1 MSSLQPTLT
10 LPNFDVTVTTPR
22 GVAEGCLLSYG
33 GRTGRFYII
42 TYYVDIITYY
52 VHNNLLSTHNNLLCL
67 HNNLLCL
74 HNNLLS
80 R

>member
-1 MSSLQPTLT
+1 MMSLPLYKNLQQITIG
-10 LPNFDVTVTTPR
+10 DK
-22 GVAEGCLLSYG
+22 YG

-42 TYYVDIITYY
+42 AYYVDIITYY